1 LLKVYPELCLDNLNI
16 RFLALYRDES
26 WELKWEMEGTASDLK
41 NNAIMQEFDAMYDRE
56 QRVIYGN

>member
-1 LLKVYPELCLDNLNI
+1 MLKVYPELGLDNLNI

>member
-1 LLKVYPELCLDNLNI
+1 MLKVYPELCLDNLNI

-56 QRVIYGN
+56 QRAIYGN

>member
-1 LLKVYPELCLDNLNI
+1 MLKVYPELCLDNLNI